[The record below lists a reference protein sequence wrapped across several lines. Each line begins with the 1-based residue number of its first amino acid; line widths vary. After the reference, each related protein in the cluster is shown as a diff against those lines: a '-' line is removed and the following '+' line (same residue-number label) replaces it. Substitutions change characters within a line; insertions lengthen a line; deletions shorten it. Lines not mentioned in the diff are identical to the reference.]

1 MNDIKIVPLADSEA
15 VAHAAAA
22 HVVTLAQTAIAQH
35 GRFSLA
41 LAGGSTPKVLYQL
54 LVQPPY
60 RTQIA
65 WDKTVLFWSDERFV
79 APDDPDSN
87 FLLAREALLDQI
99 EIPAANIFPVPTVG
113 GTPDA
118 AAAAY
123 ATTIDALFE
132 EPPRLD
138 LILLGIGPDGHT
150 ASLFPGHPEVAAPP
164 QPLVIAVYDS
174 PKPPPTRI
182 SFALPL
188 INAAANV
195 LVLATGAEKAD
206 AVRRCLQPQPGEMP
220 PPAGMVR
227 PTDGAL
233 VWMIDAAAGRELK

>member
-1 MNDIKIVPLADSEA
+1 MNNLKIVSLADSEA
-15 VAHAAAA
+15 VAQAAAA
-22 HVVTLAQTAIAQH
+22 HVVMLAQAAIAQH

-41 LAGGSTPKVLYQL
+41 LAGGSTPKALYQL
-54 LVQPPY
+54 LVQPPF
-60 RTQIA
+60 REQIA

-113 GTPDA
+113 GTPEA

-123 ATTIDALFE
+123 AETISALFE
-132 EPPRLD
+132 GPPRFD

-182 SFALPL
+182 SFTLPL
-188 INAAANV
+188 INDANV

-206 AVRRCLQPQPGEMP
+206 AVRRCLQPQPGEDV
-220 PPAGMVR
+220 PPAGLVR
-227 PTDGAL
+227 PSGGEL